1 MYVFEIEKESFN
13 VKCKQAITKIRE
25 YLIQKIYSLRKPMGN
40 YQLIQDSM
48 LKLR

>member
-1 MYVFEIEKESFN
+1 MCLKAFEIFD
-13 VKCKQAITKIRE
+13 VKYKQAITKIRE
-25 YLIQKIYSLRKPMGN
+25 YLVQKIYSLRKPMSN